1 MPSGL
6 QKYGI
11 QSSIPFKFYIT
22 TYNPNIR
29 SDADQIL
36 KIIGAYTGKKDSD
49 KLEFMVKLLINFN
62 IGWKTAKMTSIS
74 RKPGYYSKIIKRNR
88 FKSESYEISKNII
101 DKLVANKYIDLDLGF
116 HNLNDGSGQL
126 SKMKPLGKLDPYY
139 QKINI
144 YDLKK
149 EKRNEN
155 IILRDDDKVHRDYI
169 DTPQITGWRNDIIAY
184 NTFLQKNVIS
194 LKGLSVQEIQ
204 EHSDY
209 FEINYLLDNY
219 DISNLTKNQYSNIIL
234 GYPDMY
240 RIFNKDFKNGGRFY
254 GGIETMPS
262 ELRKY
267 IHINGNPTIELDYS
281 SVQIR
286 MLYHMEKINYTKN
299 AYEALCGGD
308 PMLYKIYKLVAL
320 VDLNSIGERQTLQA
334 LRKKLINKDIL
345 PSSDTTNIKLKP
357 MINNWQNIHKRIE
370 KYFRTG
376 IGGTLQFYE
385 SEIANGIL
393 KYFRE
398 KNILVLSVHDSFLIE
413 EKYKD
418 ELRKAMRRIY
428 HNQFKFYPQIK

>member
-1 MPSGL
+1 M
-6 QKYGI
+6 
-11 QSSIPFKFYIT
+11 
-22 TYNPNIR
+22 
-29 SDADQIL
+29 
-36 KIIGAYTGKKDSD
+36 
-49 KLEFMVKLLINFN
+49 
-62 IGWKTAKMTSIS
+62 
-74 RKPGYYSKIIKRNR
+74 
-88 FKSESYEISKNII
+88 
-101 DKLVANKYIDLDLGF
+101 
-116 HNLNDGSGQL
+116 
-126 SKMKPLGKLDPYY
+126 
-139 QKINI
+139 
-144 YDLKK
+144 
-149 EKRNEN
+149 
-155 IILRDDDKVHRDYI
+155 
-169 DTPQITGWRNDIIAY
+169 
-184 NTFLQKNVIS
+184 
-194 LKGLSVQEIQ
+194 SVQKIQ

-234 GYPDMY
+234 GYLDMY
-240 RIFNKDFKNGGRFY
+240 RVFNNDFKHGGRFN
-254 GGIETMPS
+254 GGIERMPS
-262 ELRKY
+262 KLRKY
-267 IHINGNPTIELDYS
+267 IQINGNPTIELDYS

-357 MINNWQNIHKRIE
+357 MINNWQNKHKDIA